1 MTVGPV
7 EYVVFGFPGNE
18 CTGEIAPALVELV
31 RNGVIRILDL
41 VFIQKDEDGDVQAFE
56 YDDLEAFSAFADLD
70 GEVGGL
76 IGADDIE
83 YVGQEI
89 PPNSSV
95 ALLLLEDLW
104 AKPLLTALRKAN
116 GVLIEGAR
124 VPHDIFD
131 AAFSELSSVG

>member
-18 CTGEIAPALVELV
+18 SAGAIAPALVDLV
-31 RNGVIRILDL
+31 RNDLIRVLDL
-41 VFIQKDEDGDVQAFE
+41 VFIQKNEDGEVQSFE

-83 YVGQEI
+83 YVGQEM
-89 PPNSSV
+89 PPSSSA

-104 AKPLLTALRKAN
+104 AKPLCNALQKAN

-124 VPHDIFD
+124 IPRDIFEP
-131 AAFSELSSVG
+131 ALSELSSVG